1 MSNVKGLDELL
12 KKLDNLQSDQ
22 VVKEALTK
30 SCLIVEAE
38 AKDFTHRED
47 VCELQSTIERMV
59 VYNYNR
65 IGTEGLNSESYSGTS
80 YKYTTDYPE
89 QILKMR
95 KRYRKIVTL

>member
-1 MSNVKGLDELL
+1 MLENIKLL
-12 KKLDNLQSDQ
+12 LGISSTEKDNL
-22 VVKEALTK
+22 LTL
-30 SCLIVEAE
+30 LIQQATDE

-80 YKYTTDYPE
+80 YNYTTDYPE
-89 QILKMR
+89 PILKML